1 MAWIVGTIMLQGLEP
16 GTNQISRETC
26 TAFGRMEG
34 DGLVGLSG
42 LLLGQLALTSIA
54 VAAIRG
60 RVSSVMMRDVAAMAG
75 PG

>member
-1 MAWIVGTIMLQGLEP
+1 
-16 GTNQISRETC
+16 
-26 TAFGRMEG
+26 MEG